1 MSSFQLSSWSFP
13 TLFQKYTDLFLDS
26 PLKRRNC
33 LLRKEEEKLHNFK
46 ENFNIS
52 FNSLLK
58 NNNIDDFNNFS
69 QISWYLP
76 VSKCYWLQEYSNN
89 IYPARGGS
97 LPCRMYA
104 YTLEFYF
111 TNKLCGFTYSCNSYH
126 VISRNFLTC
135 ILELL
140 AIHHSWNW
148 TCNFIS

>member
-1 MSSFQLSSWSFP
+1 MVFPNSFSKIYWSFLEFSIKKGQLSV
-13 TLFQKYTDLFLDS
+13 K
-26 PLKRRNC
+26 KRR
-33 LLRKEEEKLHNFK
+33 RKSAQ

-111 TNKLCGFTYSCNSYH
+111 TNKLCGFTYLCNSYH
-126 VISRNFLTC
+126 FISQNFLTC

-140 AIHHSWNW
+140 VIHHCWNW

>member
-13 TLFQKYTDLFLDS
+13 TLFQKYTDLEFSIKKAQLS
-26 PLKRRNC
+26 LKKRR
-33 LLRKEEEKLHNFK
+33 RKSAQ

-104 YTLEFYF
+104 YTLC
-111 TNKLCGFTYSCNSYH
+111 LH
-126 VISRNFLTC
+126 ARV
-135 ILELL
+135 LL
-140 AIHHSWNW
+140 HKQIMWLHI
-148 TCNFIS
+148 FM